1 MIEKDPIEEK
11 YHRQAEELKKELEE
25 EGKAGEIFGYIF
37 FTVLILGIVV
47 WFLVGPTKIK
57 MAIVATAAVLLLFF
71 NYIILPKITALLDLI
86 GDFFEKLL
94 KK

>member
-57 MAIVATAAVLLLFF
+57 IAIVATAAVLLLFF